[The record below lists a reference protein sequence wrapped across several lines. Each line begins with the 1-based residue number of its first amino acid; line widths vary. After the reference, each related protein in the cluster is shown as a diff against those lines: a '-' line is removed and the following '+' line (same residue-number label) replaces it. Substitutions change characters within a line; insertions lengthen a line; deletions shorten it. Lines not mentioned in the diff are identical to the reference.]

1 MEGGTEPMQ
10 TTTEGVVVRKVEREA
25 RKVVNSSDVI
35 GGVGSMISVAMPS
48 GERRVV
54 LRRGKQGAEERNDE
68 ELELGGG
75 ESGSSLLLTRYG
87 QGSRRS

>member
-1 MEGGTEPMQ
+1 MQ

-54 LRRGKQGAEERNDE
+54 QVRTGVEEVVVE
-68 ELELGGG
+68 V
-75 ESGSSLLLTRYG
+75 
-87 QGSRRS
+87 